1 MRGVNCKMNTNRNT
15 LAVYS
20 RSKIVSEIWACLLLS
35 VPLAA
40 AQLSQAAT
48 AFVDTVM
55 MGLLGSQTLAAG
67 GLGAVIF
74 STLLLVCTGV
84 VSAVGP
90 LVAEAYGTGNIKAI
104 ERIARQG
111 LWLSL
116 VLSLPCMLLIWNGD
130 VLLITLGQEPDNA
143 VLAGAYLRSVMWGFF
158 PAIAFASLKNF
169 VSALSR
175 PRSVMVIMLCGLV
188 FNAIANYVLMF
199 GKLGLPALGLAG
211 IGWASSISLWGMLI
225 ALVSFILSQRFF
237 APYQVFHCFPFE
249 GSIFWELVQTGWPIG
264 VLFGVETGLFA
275 ITAFLM
281 GHLGTTIL
289 AAHQIALQ
297 TAALT
302 FMVPAGISY
311 ATTVRVGQLIGQG
324 DPRGARLAAYV
335 SLGIGSAFMGVM
347 AIAFWIFPEAITS
360 VYIDVR
366 DPANAAVVQVAKAL
380 LGVAAMFQLVD
391 GIQIIAAGAL
401 RGLKDTC
408 TPMLIGIFSYW
419 FVGLISGYSLGF
431 WLRLDGVGLWWGLA
445 LGLLSASV
453 IFTWRFNYLIAQL
466 IRRSPTPGEAIACGR

>member
-1 MRGVNCKMNTNRNT
+1 MAMGRNALT
-15 LAVYS
+15 VYS
-20 RSKIVSEIWACLLLS
+20 KSRILSELWACLLLA

-40 AQLSQAAT
+40 AQLAQAGT

-74 STLLLVCTGV
+74 STLLLICTGV

-90 LVAEAYGTGNIKAI
+90 LAAEAYGSGNAKAI
-104 ERIARQG
+104 GRIAQQG

-116 VLSLPCMLLIWNGD
+116 VLSLPCMLLLWHGD
-130 VLLITLGQEPDNA
+130 SLLLSLGQERDNA
-143 VLAGAYLRSVMWGFF
+143 VLAGFYLRAVMWGFF
-158 PAIAFASLKNF
+158 PAIGFASLKNF
-169 VSALSR
+169 VAALSR

-188 FNAIANYVLMF
+188 FNGIANYVLMF
-199 GKLGLPALGLAG
+199 GKLGFPALGLAG
-211 IGWASSISLWGMLI
+211 IGWASSISLWGMFI

-237 APYQVFHCFPFE
+237 AVYRVFHHIRFE
-249 GSIFWELVQTGWPIG
+249 GAVFWELVQTGWPIG

-275 ITAFLM
+275 ITALLM
-281 GHLGTTIL
+281 GHLGTTPL

-302 FMVPAGISY
+302 FMIPAGISY
-311 ATTVRVGQLIGQG
+311 ATTVRVGQLIGKG
-324 DPRGARLAAYV
+324 DPKGARLAAYV
-335 SLGIGSAFMGVM
+335 SLGMGGAFMSVM

-360 VYIDVR
+360 VYIDIR
-366 DPANAAVVQVAKAL
+366 NPANAAVVQVAKTL

-401 RGLKDTC
+401 RGLKDTR

-419 FVGLISGYSLGF
+419 FVGLVSGYALGF
-431 WLRLDGVGLWWGLA
+431 WLNLGGVGLWGGLA

-453 IFTWRFNYLIAQL
+453 IFTWRFNHLIARL
-466 IRRSPTPGEAIACGR
+466 IRRSPTLAEVVSCR

>member
-1 MRGVNCKMNTNRNT
+1 VNYRIDMDRN
-15 LAVYS
+15 LLNVYS
-20 RSKIVSEIWACLLLS
+20 KSRILSEVWACLLLA

-48 AFVDTVM
+48 AFIDTVM

-74 STLLLVCTGV
+74 TTLLLICTGV

-90 LVAEAYGTGNIKAI
+90 LAAEAYGAENTKAI
-104 ERIARQG
+104 GQIARQG

-116 VLSLPCMLLIWNGD
+116 VLSLPCMLLVWNGTS
-130 VLLITLGQEPDNA
+130 LLLALGQEPENA
-143 VLAGAYLRSVMWGFF
+143 VLAGTYLRAVVWGFF
-158 PAIAFASLKNF
+158 PAIAFAALKNF

-188 FNAIANYVLMF
+188 FNGTANYVLMF
-199 GKLGLPALGLAG
+199 GKLGFPALGLAG
-211 IGWASSISLWGMLI
+211 IGWASSISLWGILA
-225 ALVSFILSQRFF
+225 ALVGFIVSQR
-237 APYQVFHCFPFE
+237 VFTSYRVFCNFRFN
-249 GSIFWELVQTGWPIG
+249 GAVFWELVQTGWPIG

-281 GHLGTTIL
+281 GHLGTTAL
-289 AAHQIALQ
+289 AAHQIVLQ

-324 DPRGARLAAYV
+324 DPQGARLAAYV
-335 SLGIGSAFMGVM
+335 SLGIGGTFMGVM
-347 AIAFWIFPEAITS
+347 AIAFWLLPETITS
-360 VYIDVR
+360 VYIDIR
-366 DPANAAVVQVAKAL
+366 DPANFAVLRIAKAL

-401 RGLKDTC
+401 RGLKDTR

-419 FVGLISGYSLGF
+419 FVGLISGYTLGF
-431 WLRLDGVGLWWGLA
+431 RLNLGGVGLWWGLA

-453 IFTWRFNYLIAQL
+453 VFTWRFNYLIARL
-466 IRRSPTPGEAIACGR
+466 IRRSPIQAEIYPCGRC

>member
-1 MRGVNCKMNTNRNT
+1 MATDRNVLT
-15 LAVYS
+15 VYS
-20 RSKIVSEIWACLLLS
+20 KSRILSELWACLLLS

-74 STLLLVCTGV
+74 STLLLICTGV

-90 LVAEAYGTGNIKAI
+90 LVAEAYGSGNTKAI
-104 ERIARQG
+104 GRITRQG

-130 VLLITLGQEPDNA
+130 ALLLTLGQEPDNA
-143 VLAGAYLRSVMWGFF
+143 ILAGTYLRAVIWGFF

-199 GKLGLPALGLAG
+199 GKLGFPALGLAG
-211 IGWASSISLWGMLI
+211 IGWASSISLWGILI

-237 APYQVFHCFPFE
+237 APYRVFHHFQFD
-249 GSIFWELVQTGWPIG
+249 GTVFWELLQTGWPIG

-281 GHLGTTIL
+281 GHLGTTAL

-302 FMVPAGISY
+302 FMIPAGISY

-324 DPRGARLAAYV
+324 DPQGARLAAYV
-335 SLGIGSAFMGVM
+335 SLGVGSAFMGIM
-347 AIAFWIFPEAITS
+347 AIAFWTLPETITS
-360 VYIDVR
+360 V
-366 DPANAAVVQVAKAL
+366 
-380 LGVAAMFQLVD
+380 
-391 GIQIIAAGAL
+391 
-401 RGLKDTC
+401 
-408 TPMLIGIFSYW
+408 
-419 FVGLISGYSLGF
+419 
-431 WLRLDGVGLWWGLA
+431 
-445 LGLLSASV
+445 
-453 IFTWRFNYLIAQL
+453 
-466 IRRSPTPGEAIACGR
+466 

>member
-1 MRGVNCKMNTNRNT
+1 MNRNALT
-15 LAVYS
+15 VYS
-20 RSKIVSEIWACLLLS
+20 KSRILSEIWACLLLA

-40 AQLSQAAT
+40 AQLAQAGT

-55 MGLLGSQTLAAG
+55 MGLIDSQTLAAG

-84 VSAVGP
+84 VAAVGP
-90 LVAEAYGTGNIKAI
+90 LVAEAYGAGNPKAI
-104 ERIARQG
+104 GRIAQQG

-116 VLSLPCMLLIWNGD
+116 VLSLPCMLLIWHGD
-130 VLLITLGQEPDNA
+130 SLLLTLGQEPDNA
-143 VLAGAYLRSVMWGFF
+143 ILAGYYLKAVMWGFF
-158 PAIAFASLKNF
+158 PAIAFATLKNF
-169 VSALSR
+169 VAALSR

-188 FNAIANYVLMF
+188 FNGIANYVLMF
-199 GKLGLPALGLAG
+199 GKLGFPALGLAG

-225 ALVSFILSQRFF
+225 ALVSFILSQRVF
-237 APYQVFHCFPFE
+237 AIYQVFHHFRFE
-249 GSIFWELVQTGWPIG
+249 SKVFWEVVQTGWPIG
-264 VLFGVETGLFA
+264 VLTGVETGLFA

-281 GHLGTTIL
+281 GHLGTTTL

-302 FMVPAGISY
+302 FMIPLGVSY
-311 ATTVRVGQLIGQG
+311 ATTVRVGQLVGQG
-324 DPRGARLAAYV
+324 DPLGARLSAYV
-335 SLGIGSAFMGVM
+335 GLGLGGTFMSLM

-380 LGVAAMFQLVD
+380 LGVAAMFQLID

-401 RGLKDTC
+401 RGLKDTR

-419 FVGLISGYSLGF
+419 VVGLISGYVLGF
-431 WLRLDGVGLWWGLA
+431 RLNLDGVGLWWGLA

-453 IFTWRFNYLIAQL
+453 IFTWRFNVLIAQL
-466 IRRSPTPGEAIACGR
+466 IRRSPTPSPVAHCR